1 MQVILNFAG
10 FSAFWLPV
18 QCGERMGLT
27 ITSLLAAVAS
37 ELVVSSNLPSAS
49 EMTWFQSFSL
59 FSLAFGAIAIFESAV
74 VIYFFYYT
82 GSDLK
87 PRWWKWIE
95 GRASPIVD
103 SYKQRRATKRNKD
116 STEDIPSV
124 QDDCIP
130 ENGDD
135 SSSVHDFHASENGI
149 AVGVAADSAVAAVES
164 PPHNH
169 VAFKNGET
177 APYTSST
184 EEAAPTSIRRRKERR
199 NSMAR
204 DADDFVDNLEAEN
217 NKRWKKVACNI
228 DEVFRVVIPTAYV
241 ICLAVYLK
249 AVDKN

>member
-1 MQVILNFAG
+1 MYPPICCRIVDVKFHRSWEPYARGYIVMQIILNFAG

-59 FSLAFGAIAIFESAV
+59 FSLAFGAITIFESAV

-103 SYKQRRATKRNKD
+103 SYKQRRATRRNKD
-116 STEDIPSV
+116 STE
-124 QDDCIP
+124 
-130 ENGDD
+130 G
-135 SSSVHDFHASENGI
+135 
-149 AVGVAADSAVAAVES
+149 
-164 PPHNH
+164 
-169 VAFKNGET
+169 
-177 APYTSST
+177 Y
-184 EEAAPTSIRRRKERR
+184 SIY
-199 NSMAR
+199 SG
-204 DADDFVDNLEAEN
+204 
-217 NKRWKKVACNI
+217 
-228 DEVFRVVIPTAYV
+228 
-241 ICLAVYLK
+241 
-249 AVDKN
+249 